1 MPRPDDSDLEPRPR
15 RRRRPRPEP
24 DSHAYLLVVLLC
36 VGIVLAGGAAVTGY
50 LLLRPKPGGGP
61 GGLAVGVPGTEL
73 ERLAGTWESTFRDPT
88 GRVTMYK
95 VKEIR
100 GTTETVTWYRPD
112 GSVFQVNRVE
122 FRLEER
128 GPNKVFRYFNGW
140 VTHGPGPG
148 QPFPPGE
155 YLYTLE
161 GDAWTEYEPSGGV
174 IVWTRRR

>member
-1 MPRPDDSDLEPRPR
+1 MPRPDDSDLEPR
-15 RRRRPRPEP
+15 RRRRPRPDS
-24 DSHAYLLVVLLC
+24 DSHAYLIVVLLC
-36 VGIVLAGGAAVTGY
+36 VGIVLAGGAAVTAY
-50 LLLRPKPGGGP
+50 LLLRPKPGGD
-61 GGLAVGVPGTEL
+61 GGLAVGLPGTEL
-73 ERLAGTWESTFRDPT
+73 ERLAGAWESTFRDPT

-140 VTHGPGPG
+140 VTNGPGPG

-161 GDAWTEYEPSGGV
+161 GNTWTEYDPGGI